1 MGGRESGKPRPVT
14 LKTDLWRKIYK
25 CQPASVDYL
34 RFCSKENVSKVAKMD
49 MYIMC
54 LAALHGHLPLLQKLN
69 KPLQTF
75 STEITGAA
83 ARGGQLETLKWLRSK
98 GCPWDEDA
106 CAGAAESGH
115 LEMVKWLRSEGCP
128 WDARVW
134 GFFRRAGIGE
144 RVAEGERLSSGACL

>member
-1 MGGRESGKPRPVT
+1 MQWLMTQKEFDLEEWLFAYACRGGHLET
-14 LKTDLWRKIYK
+14 LKW
-25 CQPASVDYL
+25 L
-34 RFCSKENVSKVAKMD
+34 RSKGCPWNYNA
-49 MYIMC
+49 C
-54 LAALHGHLPLLQKLN
+54 AHAALGGH
-69 KPLQTF
+69 F
-75 STEITGAA
+75 EV
-83 ARGGQLETLKWLRSK
+83 LKWLRSK